1 MAITVG
7 TNTYISLADAR
18 TYVAAN
24 GLTPLPLVD
33 ADAEALLTRA
43 TTTLDRVYGAKYL
56 GSKEVAT
63 QSLAWPRFVGTGYP
77 HDTGE
82 SLYVTYDSDGNPRDF
97 SGLQPELGYAETE
110 LAVMLQAG
118 VDPYVQPTPYLSME
132 RNKVSALEQEKQ
144 YKGAQGYRADPL
156 YKISLILRPILELAV
171 GTVSITRG
179 A

>member
-1 MAITVG
+1 MTITVG
-7 TNTYISLADAR
+7 TDSYISLADAR

-33 ADAEALLTRA
+33 ADAEALLKRA
-43 TTTLDRVYGAKYL
+43 TTTMDRVYGAKYL
-56 GSKEVAT
+56 GSKALMT

-77 HDTGE
+77 HSTGE
-82 SLYVTYDSDGNPRDF
+82 SLYVTIDSDGNPRDF
-97 SGLQPELGYAETE
+97 SGLQTELGQAETE

-118 VDPYVQPTPYLSME
+118 VDPYVQPDPLLSME

-144 YKGAQGYRADPL
+144 FKNPQGYRTDVL
-156 YKISLILRPILELAV
+156 YKISLILRPILVLSI
-171 GTVSITRG
+171 GQVSITRG